1 MSYINYAV
9 DRIFREIP
17 EMLLRSAFGQDGWN
31 AFSER
36 LSLEAIVRK
45 EIVERILLVDANL
58 VGGEETEIRLDDLTY
73 RVLENGLRIDIPMSR
88 TEGRQ
93 IQSVLSIEQVL
104 RNGEGPAI
112 MEGRPSPTGT
122 SEVYLVGPNVIFT
135 PLNLTAGYA
144 FLRCLLMNDP
154 NLSNFSPG
162 AMPVFAKMAVLAAKG
177 AIYNKLAINMS
188 IDAMTGGRVDGRM
201 RGMIDGY
208 ADAFEQYNELLL
220 GRWKK
225 ISILQD
231 RKSHRRLIQK
241 TIVDR

>member
-17 EMLLRSAFGQDGWN
+17 EVLIRSAFSQTGWN

-45 EIVERILLVDANL
+45 EVIEGVVLVDANL
-58 VGGEETEIRLDDLTY
+58 VGGEEAEIRLDDLTY
-73 RVLENGLRIDIPMSR
+73 RVFENGIRIDIPMSR
-88 TEGRQ
+88 TQGRS
-93 IQSVLSIEQVL
+93 IQSALSIEQVL
-104 RNGEGPAI
+104 RNGEGPII
-112 MEGRPSPTGT
+112 MEGRPGSTGT
-122 SEVYLVGPNVIFT
+122 SEVYIVGPNVIFT

-154 NLSNFSPG
+154 NLANFHPG
-162 AMPVFAKMAVLAAKG
+162 AMPVFGQMAVLAAKG
-177 AIYNKLAINMS
+177 VIYNKLAINMS
-188 IDAMTGGRVDGRM
+188 IDAMSGGRVDGRM
-201 RGMIDGY
+201 RSIIDGY
-208 ADAFEQYNELLL
+208 ADAFEQYNELMQ

-231 RKSHRRLIQK
+231 RTSHRRLIMK